1 MEIFENGEYVPV
13 SFFSLN
19 AAEKTSMHIWG
30 GEGLEYYQT
39 MCEMAYPDF
48 KLGKYRAVITGYF
61 SDTPNVRSMMYAEFE
76 IE

>member
-1 MEIFENGEYVPV
+1 
-13 SFFSLN
+13 
-19 AAEKTSMHIWG
+19 MHIWG

-39 MCEMAYPDF
+39 MGEMANSDF
-48 KLGKYRAVITGYF
+48 KPGKYRAVITGYF